1 MKIFVYCQHVLGIGH
16 FFRTLEICRHLVS
29 HDVVL
34 IVGGTLP
41 DLALPSHIRSIS
53 LPALMMDPKFTR
65 LHAQAPTETVSEIL
79 QRRKT
84 LLFEAF
90 RRERPDMFVI
100 ELYPFGRK
108 AFRFE
113 LDPILE
119 SIASGAL
126 PRCTVICSL
135 RDILV
140 EKQDTQAYEDRVIR
154 ILNRWFDGLLVHAD
168 PDWISLDETFSR
180 VKDIA
185 PPVVYTGFVAQRPTP
200 GNRERIRQHLELGAS
215 ERLIVISAGGGNV
228 GGKLCEA
235 ATAAFRFLP
244 KDGGF
249 IGKVFTGPFLD
260 EADFRRIAANAPPN
274 VHVERFTPEFP
285 AFLAAA
291 DLSISMAGYN
301 TCMNILATGVKALV
315 FPFSQNREQE
325 MRTKRL
331 AEKGFVHELQERDL
345 PADRLADKIMAAI
358 ASWPERSELPCLEGA
373 AHTASVLE
381 KMNEKGAIQRIAP

>member
-16 FFRTLEICRHLVS
+16 VFRTLEICRRLAS
-29 HDVVL
+29 HDIVL
-34 IVGGTLP
+34 IVGGALP
-41 DLALPSHIRSIS
+41 DISLPPHIRSIS
-53 LPALMMDPKFTR
+53 LPALMMDPNFTR
-65 LHAQAPTETVSEIL
+65 LNASEPTKTVPEIL
-79 QRRKT
+79 NQRKAI
-84 LLFEAF
+84 LFEAF
-90 RRERPDMFVI
+90 RQERPDMLVI

-113 LDPILE
+113 LDPVLE

-126 PRCTVICSL
+126 PRSTVICSL

-140 EKQDTQAYEDRVIR
+140 EKKDTQAYEDRVVR

-180 VKDIA
+180 IKDIS
-185 PPVVYTGFVAQRPTP
+185 PPVVYTGFVAQQPRK
-200 GNRERIRQHLELGAS
+200 GDRERIRQRLGLRAS
-215 ERLIVISAGGGNV
+215 EHLIVISAGGGNV

-235 ATAAFRFLP
+235 ATEAFRFLP

-249 IGKVFTGPFLD
+249 IGRVFTGPFLD
-260 EADFRRIAANAPPN
+260 EVDFRRIAANAPPN
-274 VHVERFTPEFP
+274 VQVERFTPEFP

-315 FPFSQNREQE
+315 LPFSQNREQE
-325 MRTKRL
+325 MR
-331 AEKGFVHELQERDL
+331 AH
-345 PADRLADKIMAAI
+345 RLADKGFVSILQEGDLVANRLAKRIMAAI
-358 ASWPERSELPCLEGA
+358 ETWPVRSAPPSLDGA
-373 AHTASVLE
+373 AKTASILE
-381 KMNEKGAIQRIAP
+381 EMNEKGAIRRIAP

>member
-1 MKIFVYCQHVLGIGH
+1 MYCQHVLGIGH

-53 LPALMMDPKFTR
+53 LPALMMDQNFTS
-65 LHAQAPTETVSEIL
+65 LHAPEPTRSVSEIL
-79 QRRKT
+79 QQRKAI
-84 LLFEAF
+84 LFNAVRE
-90 RRERPDMFVI
+90 ERPDMFVI

-113 LDPILE
+113 LDPVLE
-119 SIASGAL
+119 SIASGQL
-126 PRCTVICSL
+126 PRSTVICSL

-140 EKQDTQAYEDRVIR
+140 EKKDTRAYEERVIR

-200 GNRERIRQHLELGAS
+200 GDRERIRQYLELGAS

-235 ATAAFRFLP
+235 TTAAFRFLP

-249 IGKVFTGPFLD
+249 VGQVFTGPFLD
-260 EADFRRIAANAPPN
+260 EADFRRIGAIAPSN
-274 VHVERFTPEFP
+274 VQVDRFTPEFP

-301 TCMNILATGVKALV
+301 TCMNILATGVRALV
-315 FPFSQNREQE
+315 LPFSQNREQE
-325 MRTKRL
+325 MRANRL
-331 AEKGFVHELQERDL
+331 ADKGFVSVLQEADL
-345 PADRLADKIMAAI
+345 VADRLAERILAAI
-358 ASWPERSELPCLEGA
+358 ESWPERSEPPCLEGA
-373 AHTASVLE
+373 SKTASILE
-381 KMNEKGAIQRIAP
+381 KMNEKGAIRRIAP

>member
-53 LPALMMDPKFTR
+53 LPALMMDQNFTS
-65 LHAQAPTETVSEIL
+65 LHAPEPTRSVSEIL
-79 QRRKT
+79 QQRKAI
-84 LLFEAF
+84 LFNAVRE
-90 RRERPDMFVI
+90 ERPDMFVI

-113 LDPILE
+113 LDPVLE
-119 SIASGAL
+119 SIASGQL
-126 PRCTVICSL
+126 PRSTVICSL

-140 EKQDTQAYEDRVIR
+140 EKKDTRAYEERVIR

-200 GNRERIRQHLELGAS
+200 GDRERIRQYLELGAS

-235 ATAAFRFLP
+235 TTAAFRFLP

-249 IGKVFTGPFLD
+249 VGQVFTGPFLD
-260 EADFRRIAANAPPN
+260 EADFRRIGAIAPSN
-274 VHVERFTPEFP
+274 VQVDRFTPEFP

-301 TCMNILATGVKALV
+301 TCMNILATGVRALV
-315 FPFSQNREQE
+315 LPFSQNREQE
-325 MRTKRL
+325 MRANRL
-331 AEKGFVHELQERDL
+331 ADKGFVSVLQEADL
-345 PADRLADKIMAAI
+345 VADRLAERILAAI
-358 ASWPERSELPCLEGA
+358 ESWPERSEPPCLEGA
-373 AHTASVLE
+373 SKTASILE
-381 KMNEKGAIQRIAP
+381 KMNEKGAIRRIAP